1 MISGSPGQKLFAL
14 TILSLTCYPLMHC
27 LLQFYSHKLHKIRV
41 LNSLGVVALSCTF
54 LTFHGPLDNYK
65 IIDFMLS
72 KFPCVSYGGHI
83 VWIMRRHG
91 VLIPANFRTKSRRC

>member
-27 LLQFYSHKLHKIRV
+27 LLQFYSHKLHKICV

-72 KFPCVSYGGHI
+72 KFLCVI
-83 VWIMRRHG
+83 QR
-91 VLIPANFRTKSRRC
+91 P